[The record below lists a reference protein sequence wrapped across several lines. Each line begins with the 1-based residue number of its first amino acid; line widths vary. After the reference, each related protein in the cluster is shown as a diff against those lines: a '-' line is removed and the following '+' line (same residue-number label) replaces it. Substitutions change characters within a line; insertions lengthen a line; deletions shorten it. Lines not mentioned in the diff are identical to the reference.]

1 MEEKNSWLILKEV
14 IKESAIEIANGFYD
28 ISKMIFDKGT
38 KESKHK

>member
-14 IKESAIEIANGFYD
+14 IKESTIEITNGFYD
-28 ISKMIFDKGT
+28 ISKMIFDKDT